1 MMYTVNHHKK
11 RLFLTSAFCIFII
24 ACTPN
29 EGDQVDE
36 QPSTASEAVNIIE
49 PQPLL
54 SLSEL
59 LSAEDVKNA
68 LADASANGD
77 TVALKD
83 WQSRL
88 LVAADEVD
96 LLASERKLIKGE
108 QGLVFLEFQGMKTNY
123 QRDFEQAFFAFS
135 DVDAV
140 YAKYPAFENMHQAS
154 RDLVEKR
161 DTLISSIANELKS
174 AGLDEQTA
182 VANAKQ
188 QWQQVMQSQ

>member
-1 MMYTVNHHKK
+1 MYTVNHHKK